1 MSLFCSY
8 HWCFVCLFSSVPGTP
23 SMGHVSF
30 LTSAQGSKQYVLRLK
45 NYLNSTKRCED
56 ITLGFGT
63 GYLRSNDFTVE
74 VALFIGDL
82 GSGNFGVFLVVEMKV
97 QGGKRNV
104 HEWIFYERSF
114 PIQW

>member
-45 NYLNSTKRCED
+45 NYLNSTNRCED
-56 ITLGFGT
+56 ITSGFDT
-63 GYLRSNDFTVE
+63 GYLRSNDFIVE
-74 VALFIGDL
+74 VALFIGDSVAEIL
-82 GSGNFGVFLVVEMKV
+82 EFLVVEMKV
-97 QGGKRNV
+97 Q
-104 HEWIFYERSF
+104 
-114 PIQW
+114 